1 LRANND
7 YSIAKKNVD
16 FYWEQIMDTTPSN
29 KRIHPLMAA
38 AAVSVVLVSLI
49 GVAAITGILP
59 NSHSTGTPVAAMAPL
74 AATSSSPMPLSPET
88 KPMSDTA
95 PVATENMEQPV
106 AVPAKP
112 HHHPRVAEE
121 RSAPRG
127 EPARVAAAEPRQ
139 ICYDCGTVES
149 VQAIQHAAQPS
160 GIGAVAGA
168 VLGGVLGNQVGGG
181 DGRKLATVAGA
192 VGGGFAGNEVEK
204 RTHTTTTYQVRVRME
219 DGSVRSFPQASPS
232 GWRAGDRVRVVN
244 GALTSQG

>member
-1 LRANND
+1 M
-7 YSIAKKNVD
+7 
-16 FYWEQIMDTTPSN
+16 ETTPSN

-59 NSHSTGTPVAAMAPL
+59 NSHGTGASVAPPTSL
-74 AATSSSPMPLSPET
+74 AAAPSNPTSIPPET
-88 KPMSDTA
+88 NPMADNTPA
-95 PVATENMEQPV
+95 PAENTEKRV
-106 AVPAKP
+106 AVPAKVQ
-112 HHHPRVAEE
+112 HHPRVVEE
-121 RSAPRG
+121 RSHARS
-127 EPARVAAAEPRQ
+127 EPVRVAAAEPPRQ

-149 VQAIQHAAQPS
+149 VQVIQQAAKPS

-204 RTHTTTTYQVRVRME
+204 RTHTTATYDVRVRME
-219 DGSVRSFPQASPS
+219 DGSVRSFPQSS
-232 GWRAGDRVRVVN
+232 QNGWRAGDRVRVVN